1 MLARQ
6 NSVSISSKEI
16 IGLLSNLAM
25 KRIAVVMIRDRES
38 VPSVKAKKAIRL
50 LQTYLR

>member
-6 NSVSISSKEI
+6 NSVSISSKET
-16 IGLLSNLAM
+16 IGLLVTLAM
-25 KRIAVVMIRDRES
+25 KRIAVVMIRDGES
-38 VPSVKAKKAIRL
+38 VQSVKVKKAIRL